1 MTSVLTAA
9 LTAVVTPIARFSAA
23 ALIGLCFPAVAEAAS
38 CSDTGGGYEAWKS
51 EMAAEA
57 KAEGVGKRG
66 IAALMATSYSKV
78 TIGADRN
85 QKSFKYALD
94 KFLELRGA
102 ETIIA
107 QGRSRKA
114 KNPEFYAAIEAQYGV
129 PAGVLI
135 AIHGMETAFGGFMGD
150 TNVVSAIAT
159 LTYDCRRSDFFRPH
173 LIGALLLVDQGSIS
187 GETLGAKHG
196 ELGHTQFLPG
206 NAYTYG
212 VDGNGD
218 GVIDLYD
225 LADAMATTANY
236 LRQKGWKPG
245 KGYQEGEPNFEVIK
259 EWNAAKVYEQA
270 IAIMGARIDG

>member
-1 MTSVLTAA
+1 MTLISRLFAATALALMPLTAQA
-9 LTAVVTPIARFSAA
+9 T
-23 ALIGLCFPAVAEAAS
+23 S
-38 CSDTGGGYEAWKS
+38 CSDTGGQYEAWKS

-66 IAALMATSYSKV
+66 VAALMATSYSKA

-85 QKSFKYALD
+85 QKSFKYSLD
-94 KFLELRGA
+94 KFLQVRGA
-102 ETIIA
+102 DTIVA

-114 KNPEFYAAIEAQYGV
+114 RNADFYAALEAQFGV

-159 LTYDCRRSDFFRPH
+159 LTYDCRRSDFFKPH
-173 LIGALLLVDQGSIS
+173 LIGALKLVDQGSIS
-187 GETLGAKHG
+187 MGTVGAKHG

-206 NAYTYG
+206 NALTYG

-218 GVIDLYD
+218 GVVDFYNMTD
-225 LADAMATTANY
+225 ALASTANF

-245 KGYQEGEPNFEVIK
+245 KGYQEGQPNFEVIK
-259 EWNAAKVYEQA
+259 QWNAAKVYQQA
-270 IAIMGARIDG
+270 IAIMAAQIDG